1 MFISKILR
9 FLPDFSKSH
18 LYLLFIIICLIFT
31 FNPLYAQVTGL
42 TEDFNDNLLTGW
54 VEGPP
59 VFKLFKQDGTL
70 KIVYARTATDY
81 EWDNFNFTPPQLDVA
96 AAPYIQLEA
105 KSTIRTILAVKPVY
119 SNGNSDWIEA
129 ELPADNAW
137 HKYTFQMATFAD
149 GLLNQIYFYFDGGSK
164 QAASGVV
171 YFDNLRIGDQVE
183 TEIDLTLFQQAIQ
196 DAKALNQNSIEG
208 GEEGQFPIGSKS
220 ALQAAIDQAEVF
232 VNSPSTNQAAV
243 NYALETL
250 YDACTAFEIQA
261 HVKKMPLVDSL
272 ATKETRNLFS
282 NLLYLGHN
290 YLLFGHQEDL
300 AYGIG
305 WQNEEGRSDV
315 KSVCGAYPAV
325 YGWDIGEIE
334 LGRPRSLGK
343 LGFEGIRHWIRTGY
357 SRGGIITITWHATN
371 PVSGGNYLDLTPA
384 VPSIL
389 PGGSLHEK
397 YQVQLDRLAFFLKS
411 LRAETGNAIPII
423 FRPLH
428 EHNKDK
434 TFWWCQDVCTIA
446 EYQTLWQFIV
456 HYLRDVKGLHHL
468 LYAYS
473 PYSYKNLNHYL
484 ERYPGDDYVDM
495 LGLDDYEAFYGQN
508 HNRALEMLRDIV
520 ILSAERN
527 KIPALTEVG
536 LNLSNATCWTTMLR
550 AIKSDTIAQKIA
562 YMLVWRNAS
571 ASHFFGPYPGHG
583 TAPDFVK
590 FYDDPFTLFEIN
602 LPNVYQ
608 SGMDSQPPVFTQL
621 PKTDFIAT
629 DTTFILYVETN
640 ENAFVRYSLADE
652 PYEKMPFEFQA
663 GQGTTKH
670 STTLKGEQ
678 GGHYTYYLR
687 AMDVPGNITTTSTII
702 SFKIDTMLAPI
713 HWYDLYYNSRD
724 WKKGAA
730 PCGFGSDAQIKT
742 QTLPAKTLYFRHIF
756 QSSEVET
763 ITYLAAIAKYDNGI
777 ILYLNG
783 QEAGRLNMPDG
794 KVDFNTPAVDGSN
807 GLKALRFEQ
816 NVIKLLRNGKNILAV
831 ELHQHSNDAADAFF
845 DLRFISTKPIIEYGS
860 TWEYFDGGFE
870 PPVQTKGSVDISEEA
885 AGKPFS
891 FQLLQN
897 FPNPFNSHTT
907 ISYQLSQDE
916 LIHIAIYNLAG
927 QKIANL
933 VNEKQKAGR
942 YTVKWDGR
950 NDAGQPVASGV
961 YFCRFLSSSFSATKK
976 LIFLQ

>member
-1 MFISKILR
+1 MFISKIFH
-9 FLPDFSKSH
+9 FLPDFSKH
-18 LYLLFIIICLIFT
+18 HRYLFLIIICSIFI
-31 FNPLYAQVTGL
+31 FNPLFSQVTGL
-42 TEDFNDNLLTGW
+42 TDDFNDNLLTGW

-59 VFKLFKQDGTL
+59 VFRLSEQEGTL
-70 KIVYARTATDY
+70 KIVFDRTATDY
-81 EWDNFNFTPPQLDVA
+81 EWENFNFSPPQMDIA
-96 AAPYIQLEA
+96 SAPYLQLEA
-105 KSTIRTILAVKPVY
+105 KSTMHTILAVKPVY
-119 SNGNSDWIEA
+119 SNGNSDWLEA

-137 HKYTFQMATFAD
+137 HKYTFQMATFAN
-149 GLLNQIYFYFDGGSK
+149 GLLDRIYFYFDGGSK
-164 QAASGVV
+164 EPANGVV

-183 TEIDLTLFQQAIQ
+183 TEIDLTLFNQAIL
-196 DAKALNQNSIEG
+196 DAKALYQNSSEG
-208 GEEGQFPIGSKS
+208 GEEGEFPQGSKA
-220 ALQAAIDQAEVF
+220 ALQSAIDQAERSL
-232 VNSPSTNQAAV
+232 NPPPTNQKAIDL
-243 NYALETL
+243 ALEAL

-282 NLLYLGHN
+282 NLLYLGQN
-290 YLLFGHQEDL
+290 YLLFGHQDDL
-300 AYGIG
+300 AYGVG
-305 WQNEEGRSDV
+305 WKDEEGRSDV

-334 LGRPRSLGK
+334 LRRPRSLGK
-343 LGFEGIRHWIRTGY
+343 LSFEGIRHWIRTGY

-397 YQVQLDRLAFFLKS
+397 YKVQLDRLAFFLKS
-411 LRAETGNAIPII
+411 LRAETGEAIPII

-473 PYSYKNLNHYL
+473 PYTHKNLNHYL

-520 ILSAERN
+520 RLSTERN

-536 LNLSNATCWTTMLR
+536 LNLNNATCWTTMLK
-550 AIKSDTIAQKIA
+550 AIKSDPIAQKIA

-608 SGMDSQPPVFTQL
+608 TGMDSAPPVFTQL
-621 PKTDFIAT
+621 PEVNFIAT
-629 DTTFILYVETN
+629 DTTFTLNVETN
-640 ENAFVRYSLADE
+640 ENAFVRYSLLDE
-652 PYEKMPFEFQA
+652 AYEKMPFEFQA

-670 STTLKGEQ
+670 STTLRGDQ

-687 AMDVPGNITTTSTII
+687 AMDVPGNIATTSTTI
-702 SFKIDTMLAPI
+702 SFKIDTMQAPI
-713 HWYDLYYNSRD
+713 HWYDLDYNTSM
-724 WKKGAA
+724 WKEGAA
-730 PCGFGSDAQIKT
+730 PVGFGVDTPIKT
-742 QTLPAKTLYFRHIF
+742 PTLHQQTLYFRHIF
-756 QSSEVET
+756 DLTDAQS
-763 ITYLAAIAKYDNGI
+763 INYLAAIVKYDNGVV
-777 ILYLNG
+777 LYLDG
-783 QEAGRLNMPDG
+783 QAAGRLNMPDG
-794 KVDFNTPAVDGSN
+794 KVDDKTQSIDGSN
-807 GLKALRFEQ
+807 GLKAIRFEQ
-816 NVIKLLRNGKNILAV
+816 NVINLLRNGKNILAV
-831 ELHQHSNDAADAFF
+831 ELHQHVNDSSDAFF

-860 TWEYFDGGFE
+860 TWEYFDEGFE
-870 PPVQTKGSVDISEEA
+870 PQIQTKGSLEIRDVNYE
-885 AGKPFS
+885 KPFS
-891 FQLLQN
+891 FQLFQN
-897 FPNPFNSHTT
+897 YPNPFNSQTT
-907 ISYQLSQDE
+907 ISYQLSKPE
-916 LIHIAIYNLAG
+916 FINIAIYNLAG
-927 QKIANL
+927 QKIVNL
-933 VNEKQKAGR
+933 VSEDQKAGR
-942 YTVKWDGR
+942 YTIKWDGLS
-950 NDAGQPVASGV
+950 DSGQRVASGI
-961 YFCRFLSSSFSATKK
+961 YFCRFMSTSFSATKK
-976 LIFLQ
+976 VVLLQ